1 MVLSLRRRR
10 KDRQK
15 EGLNEECSLCK
26 IMGYRAIDIKSVG
39 KEQYE
44 FYKRMKDQYAIPISK
59 TEQEKQEAL
68 EKALMGDGKLQGI
81 L

>member
-1 MVLSLRRRR
+1 
-10 KDRQK
+10 
-15 EGLNEECSLCK
+15 
-26 IMGYRAIDIKSVG
+26 MGYRAIDIKSVG